1 MAFGGCHS
9 REGFKN
15 LNAVT
20 EAIYKALP
28 SGSLSIHKSVVAWN
42 SMGMWFSQAPYQS
55 LGMVQ
60 KNRSMSWDR
69 TWDTWKRKEVPESG
83 CSVGRSSM
91 GGLQDETTN
100 QWSGKAFFGSM
111 LWMGE
116 SRQGRGHSYVCVSQ
130 RGGCCTSSCM
140 EMETSHSSPAH
151 TLTTALLGFHDLKCR
166 LQLSQ

>member
-9 REGFKN
+9 RESFKN

-28 SGSLSIHKSVVAWN
+28 SGSLSIHKSVVTWN
-42 SMGMWFSQAPYQS
+42 SMGMWFNQAPWAYQS
-55 LGMVQ
+55 LDMVQ
-60 KNRSMSWDR
+60 KNRSMRWDR
-69 TWDTWKRKEVPESG
+69 MWDTWKRKEVPESG

-91 GGLQDETTN
+91 GRLQDETTN

-116 SRQGRGHSYVCVSQ
+116 NRRERAQLRLCEPERRMLHKQLHGDGNLTLQS
-130 RGGCCTSSCM
+130 CT
-140 EMETSHSSPAH
+140 H
-151 TLTTALLGFHDLKCR
+151 THNCLVRFPWLKV
-166 LQLSQ
+166 QT